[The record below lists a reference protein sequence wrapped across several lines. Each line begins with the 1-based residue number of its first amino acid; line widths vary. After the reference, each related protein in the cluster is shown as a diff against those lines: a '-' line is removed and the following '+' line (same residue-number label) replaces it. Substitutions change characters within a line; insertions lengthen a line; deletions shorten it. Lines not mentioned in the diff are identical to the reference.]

1 MTPEENQMT
10 DMVIL
15 KIVSSYLT
23 HLLDPQPSI
32 DLSDLAHLEPQDL
45 IGYEIPEELFT
56 MPEYTLDDIKNMRN
70 LLSSVIIKM
79 EDKEIYNL

>member
-56 MPEYTLDDIKNMRN
+56 MPEYTLDDIKNMRD
-70 LLSSVIIKM
+70 LLSSVIVKM